1 MKVTLNTYLELDKNN
16 INIRTDLFDQKN
28 GDYLK
33 IKGVTNINNV
43 LNNEQKKIFLEM
55 VKNKIKELKGIEQQI
70 K

>member
-28 GDYLK
+28 GDYLE

-55 VKNKIKELKGIEQQI
+55 VKNKIKELKGQN
-70 K
+70 